1 VRSWC
6 HVSAPSWANRTCR
19 NIGVL
24 QTTVAELV
32 TDERHQRKFSPV
44 HAIRLHVY
52 PNSDSGVARA
62 YSIMP
67 FVWCLGYV
75 FF

>member
-1 VRSWC
+1 MGKVICMDAVVAFAKLWS
-6 HVSAPSWANRTCR
+6 R

-32 TDERHQRKFSPV
+32 TTEAHQRKFRSLNHKPGK
-44 HAIRLHVY
+44 LT
-52 PNSDSGVARA
+52 DFVARA